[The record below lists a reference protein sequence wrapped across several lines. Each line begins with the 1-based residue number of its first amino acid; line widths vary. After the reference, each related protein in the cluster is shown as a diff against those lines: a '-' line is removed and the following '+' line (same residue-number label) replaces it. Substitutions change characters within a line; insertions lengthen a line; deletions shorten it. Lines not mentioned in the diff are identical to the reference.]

1 MNMPAARHLFAET
14 PASPEF
20 GRVQRER
27 ERERESNLLVFSS
40 SSPLSFC

>member
-27 ERERESNLLVFSS
+27 ERERERERVTF
-40 SSPLSFC
+40 